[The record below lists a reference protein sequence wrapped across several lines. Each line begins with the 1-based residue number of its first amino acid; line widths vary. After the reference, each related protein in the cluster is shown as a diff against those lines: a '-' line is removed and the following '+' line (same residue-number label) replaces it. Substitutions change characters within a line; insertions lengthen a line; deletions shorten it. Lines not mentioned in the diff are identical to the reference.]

1 MWFLGGSSDKTPDT
15 RGKRNMMGG
24 QSVQAVKFGGGQ
36 LVRGQ
41 SIGVQNSHLI
51 RNGLDPVSKT
61 LRARRLCMPLVRMFS
76 PLSMEF
82 LHYLAHRAVWYH
94 CMCFVPPGTNHSTE
108 SAITICI

>member
-1 MWFLGGSSDKTPDT
+1 MWFLGGSSDKTPDMI
-15 RGKRNMMGG
+15 GKRNKMGG
-24 QSVQAVKFGGGQ
+24 GSVQAVKFGGGH

-41 SIGVQNSHLI
+41 PIGVQNSHLT

-82 LHYLAHRAVWYH
+82 LHY
-94 CMCFVPPGTNHSTE
+94 ST
-108 SAITICI
+108 